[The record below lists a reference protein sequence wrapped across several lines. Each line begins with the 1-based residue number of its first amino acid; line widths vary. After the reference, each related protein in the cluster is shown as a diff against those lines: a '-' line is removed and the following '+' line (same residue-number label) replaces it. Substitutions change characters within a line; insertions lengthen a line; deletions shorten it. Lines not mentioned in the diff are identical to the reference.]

1 MAFGLLNSIIPQ
13 VGQPGT
19 LYTGGSDKL
28 TVGKVSIASKNSTPA
43 RIQLAYEDGSALRYF
58 EYNKNIKYGQ
68 TYETQDIHLG
78 AGQKLIVRSDQT
90 DINFLFYGQTISDA
104 LHPIRSGVLSHVITT
119 DKQKRS
125 IFVAPTGSQVNAT
138 LSVCNM
144 GVEASVATIGISDAG
159 LENFDSTE
167 YVEYNIKI
175 EPGQTYTRPDIKLG
189 AGQSLIGFSNPKSKV
204 TFLCHGQLFYEVSGL
219 PTSDDF
225 VVLGNS
231 RFDGNLGVG
240 RSATTKFDVLGDA
253 IITSSAKINSVNYNE
268 DIDNVRNIRSI
279 GISTFTG
286 ALNIDGD
293 LRINTNSQLRVRS
306 NDIVLGFSTD
316 TLFTATAGAGSTVIH
331 NVSPITDIIEGI
343 PVTLVSPAGL
353 TIPSGTKIVSIA
365 SSTVYLS
372 DVIGG
377 SGTYDDAQFLIG
389 DPTDEMANN
398 GGIVIK
404 GTTDKS
410 ILWQTTTGD
419 FNFSHGATFHTG
431 RLHIVDSDSK
441 ITIGSTDVITK
452 DKVLGKTIINEI
464 VTAND
469 SELYLPTARAVTRR
483 SRQMS
488 SEQYFM
494 TTSW

>member
-167 YVEYNIKI
+167 YVEYNIRI
-175 EPGQTYTRPDIKLG
+175 EPGQTYTRTDIKIKE
-189 AGQSLIGFSNPKSKV
+189 GQTIVGFSNRNSKISFV
-204 TFLCHGQLFYEVSGL
+204 CHGQLFYAVSGL
-219 PTSDDF
+219 LDSDDKMILGHARIEGNLGIGITANGVKLHVVGDSIVTGNLQLGGTLTGTNDF
-225 VVLGNS
+225 TVKNQTTILGSSNVKIKDRNIELGYLMPTTVTGTISAGSDTVTSVSDTSNITEGSILTLSDPQNVTLTGPNDTIVTGVTQNSFTVSPPFSGTGTDVNILTFSGPNDDTADGGGITVLGN
-231 RFDGNLGVG
+231 G
-240 RSATTKFDVLGDA
+240 TKSITWDKSTNKWDFSTGINVVSGSFGSGDQQDYKINDLSVLNEKQVLGCA
-253 IITSSAKINSVNYNE
+253 ITSIQAPTYNPTGIKTDSITTAKYT
-268 DIDNVRNIRSI
+268 D
-279 GISTFTG
+279 
-286 ALNIDGD
+286 D
-293 LRINTNSQLRVRS
+293 LITSRGGQVSLS
-306 NDIVLGFSTD
+306 GF
-316 TLFTATAGAGSTVIH
+316 FAAG
-331 NVSPITDIIEGI
+331 
-343 PVTLVSPAGL
+343 
-353 TIPSGTKIVSIA
+353 
-365 SSTVYLS
+365 
-372 DVIGG
+372 
-377 SGTYDDAQFLIG
+377 F
-389 DPTDEMANN
+389 
-398 GGIVIK
+398 
-404 GTTDKS
+404 
-410 ILWQTTTGD
+410 
-419 FNFSHGATFHTG
+419 
-431 RLHIVDSDSK
+431 
-441 ITIGSTDVITK
+441 
-452 DKVLGKTIINEI
+452 
-464 VTAND
+464 
-469 SELYLPTARAVTRR
+469 
-483 SRQMS
+483 
-488 SEQYFM
+488 
-494 TTSW
+494 